1 MGCTNLEKIYHR
13 REREQRMTQRR
24 VDFLY
29 TK

>member
-1 MGCTNLEKIYHR
+1 
-13 REREQRMTQRR
+13 MTQRR